1 MSVCTRVPCTNPLHP
16 RRVADPRGQG
26 LALLAQR
33 RVGQTWIMRIF
44 AEDGV
49 FCQVVAPSVM
59 AAATF
64 QSSAGW
70 HCIRWVLRST
80 VIKVL
85 FQAAATAAF

>member
-1 MSVCTRVPCTNPLHP
+1 MSVCTRVPCTNLLHP
-16 RRVADPRGQG
+16 CRVADPRGQG
-26 LALLAQR
+26 LALLAQG

-49 FCQVVAPSVM
+49 FCQAVAPSVM
-59 AAATF
+59 AAAF

-70 HCIRWVLRST
+70 HCIRWILRST